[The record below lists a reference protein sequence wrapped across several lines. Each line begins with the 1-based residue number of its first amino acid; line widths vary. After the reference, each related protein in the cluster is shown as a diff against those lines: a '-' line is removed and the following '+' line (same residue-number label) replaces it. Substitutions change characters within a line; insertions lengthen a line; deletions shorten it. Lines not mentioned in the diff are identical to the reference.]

1 VIPTYIKKVLSLCKV
16 KNEENRKKHMNWMD
30 KFFDTA
36 NKGMLRAPPSAW
48 WIVTRACNLACHY
61 CFADARKRDPDELT
75 TEEAKAVLD
84 DFAENGVAFVTFL
97 GGEPLTRPDIFD
109 LIDYATDSGIYTAIL
124 TNGLLVRD
132 GTIARL
138 QDVGC
143 EMLGVSIDND
153 DPAIH
158 DMIRGRSGSLTGA
171 QHAIRSA
178 IRAGIRCSVR
188 IVVTE
193 ESYPAIP
200 RLFNWAIDEG
210 VEELILLPV
219 FMVGRA
225 KGKNDRARDL
235 TARAL
240 FLRTL
245 DELREI
251 AKKKLGI
258 HVPENNI
265 ACPQII
271 ELNTV
276 DSENYHLA
284 HTLGFEKSSGCKV
297 GKYSVSV
304 QPNGDIY
311 PCPFVP
317 VKIGNLREQSIRDI
331 WQASLL
337 RKARSKKLGCMARSL
352 IHLGAA
358 DLPDPTWVRN
368 DSSSNRKV
376 IYRSDIKLITQTK

>member
-1 VIPTYIKKVLSLCKV
+1 MKATESKRWI
-16 KNEENRKKHMNWMD
+16 EN
-30 KFFDTA
+30 FFDTA
-36 NKGMLRAPPSAW
+36 NKGMLQAPPAAC
-48 WIVTRACNLACHY
+48 WIVTRACNLTCYY
-61 CFADARKRDPDELT
+61 CFADARKRDHDELT
-75 TEEAKAVLD
+75 TQEAKAVLD
-84 DFAENGVAFVTFL
+84 DFAESGVAFVTFL

-109 LIDYATDSGIYTAIL
+109 LIDYATDWGIYTAIL
-124 TNGLLVRD
+124 TNGLLVKD
-132 GTIARL
+132 KTIARL
-138 QDVGC
+138 EDVGC
-143 EMLGVSIDND
+143 EILGVSIDND

-158 DMIRGRSGSLTGA
+158 DLIRGRSGALVGA
-171 QHAIRSA
+171 MRAIRLA
-178 IRAGIRCSVR
+178 IRAGIRSSIR

-200 RLFNWAIDEG
+200 RLFNWALDEG

-225 KGKNDRARDL
+225 KGKNDKARDL
-235 TARAL
+235 ATRSL

-251 AKKKLGI
+251 AGPLGI
-258 HVPENNI
+258 HIPENEI
-265 ACPQII
+265 ACPQPI

-284 HTLGFEKSSGCKV
+284 HALGFEKSRGCKV

-337 RKARSKKLGCMARSL
+337 RKARDKKLGCMARSL
-352 IHLGAA
+352 IHLGSA
-358 DLPDPTWVRN
+358 DLPDPT
-368 DSSSNRKV
+368 SIST
-376 IYRSDIKLITQTK
+376 I